1 MKPTFKITSIA
12 GLLLFASLT
21 LSLFVV
27 AAASA
32 QNAGSP
38 PQFYG
43 QWQPPTQTDT
53 ATANANESSSPSLG
67 PQKFRQLFPPTRNA
81 TGNNSGMLTPQ
92 RAAPATQPP
101 RARPLNPI
109 RTQPF
114 PSGTFADLKTSG
126 SPIAAVAN
134 VEAAPPES
142 AFSEIENDVTAN
154 NFSQSGLQPPPR
166 DTNTLST
173 AWPPQSTTETAAE
186 SKSQLSGLWSWI
198 QTSGQNSFDGF
209 QKKGGWGEQ
218 ISSVMGSSGDKT
230 RRVFGSL
237 AVVLGGYFAFVWLM
251 RRFSSGSHR
260 GIPTEVI
267 EVIGHAPFGPRK
279 NLQLVRLGSKLLL
292 LMNGPEGTHPV
303 GEVTDPEEVDY
314 LISLCKGKRTKA
326 TGSVMSAIKR
336 MRDGSQ
342 VGDGNS
348 NKRSTRAART
358 VEPVQQPAANR
369 EATVSASQ
377 LVQALQTLQGN
388 AGSANTS
395 TVFEA

>member
-1 MKPTFKITSIA
+1 MKLKFQTTSIA
-12 GLLLFASLT
+12 DLLIPLSLL
-21 LSLFVV
+21 LSLFIFD
-27 AAASA
+27 AAVA
-32 QNAGSP
+32 QNDGQGTTGR

-43 QWQPPTQTDT
+43 QWRPPAAAANDT
-53 ATANANESSSPSLG
+53 PSSKISPE
-67 PQKFRQLFPPTRNA
+67 KFREFFPPTDA
-81 TGNNSGMLTPQ
+81 ASTGMLTPQ
-92 RAAPATQPP
+92 RAAPAAQPA

-109 RTQPF
+109 HTQPF
-114 PSGTFADLKTSG
+114 PSGTFADLKTAD

-142 AFSEIENDVTAN
+142 AFPEIESGTAQG
-154 NFSQSGLQPPPR
+154 NFSQNGLLPPLQ
-166 DTNTLST
+166 DANTKPA
-173 AWPPQSTTETAAE
+173 AWPLTDTGANAAPP
-186 SKSQLSGLWSWI
+186 KSQLSGLWGWM
-198 QTSGQNSFDGF
+198 QTSGKESFDGF

-218 ISSVMGSSGDKT
+218 INNVMSSSGDKT

-237 AVVLGGYFAFVWLM
+237 AVVLGGYFAFVWLT
-251 RRFSSGSHR
+251 RRFNSGGNR
-260 GIPTEVI
+260 GIPTEVV

-303 GEVTDPEEVDY
+303 GEVTDADEVDY

-336 MRDGSQ
+336 MSDGSRG
-342 VGDGNS
+342 GDRVTNP
-348 NKRSTRAART
+348 RAARN
-358 VEPVQQPAANR
+358 VESLPPAANR

-388 AGSANTS
+388 TGSAKTS